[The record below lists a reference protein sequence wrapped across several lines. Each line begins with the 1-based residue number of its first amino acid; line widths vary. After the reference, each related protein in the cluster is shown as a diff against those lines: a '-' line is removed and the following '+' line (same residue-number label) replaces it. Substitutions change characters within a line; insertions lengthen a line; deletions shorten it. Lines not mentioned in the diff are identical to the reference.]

1 MGSRIRLLFLTL
13 IFSSLSVTASG
24 QDGSKRDPVLEA
36 KKMFRQWRKD
46 HLLQEAASLEARILN
61 TRLLRLRADKDV
73 AKKKEILERTHLKA
87 RKAYQAMQAAR
98 SRAAAAFTKA
108 GQAIEAGLKV
118 KPKDIDLHCW
128 RAELFATI
136 ASSGRSIGSVLGAK
150 PRGLMSFQFFRRG
163 LESATLAHAAKKDDA
178 LRIYLKARL
187 LGVFNRYKEGIS
199 LLKPMVDKGLGLP
212 RDRLLLASYHYYLND
227 FDAASKLLTRIKDTD
242 SSQPEAV
249 ELKRVL
255 AHSKKMWKR
264 EAAILAT
271 GKNRPTVELTM
282 KSGSIVIELYEDEAP
297 NTVANFI
304 HLVET
309 KFYDKTKFHRVL
321 SSFVAQTGDPH
332 TRSGIGVPG
341 TGGPGWT
348 IPDEFNKN
356 SHTHFRGSLAM
367 AGGKTKNSS
376 GSQFYFCLI
385 PVPYMDGRSTVFGR
399 VTKGLELLGQIRAG
413 DEIITAKVLSKRDH
427 PYTPKKNKGP

>member
-13 IFSSLSVTASG
+13 IFSSFSVPASA
-24 QDGSKRDPVLEA
+24 QEVPKSDPVLEA
-36 KKMFRQWRKD
+36 KKMFQQWRKD

-61 TRLLRLRADKDV
+61 TRLLRLRADKEA
-73 AKKKEILERTHLKA
+73 AKKKEVLERAHKRA
-87 RKAYQAMQAAR
+87 RKAYQAMQGAR

-118 KPKDIDLHCW
+118 KPKHLDLHCW

-136 ASSGRSIGSVLGAK
+136 ASSGRSIGSVLGPK

-163 LESATLAHAAKKDDA
+163 LESATLAHNAKKDDA

-187 LGVFNRYKEGIS
+187 LGVFNRYKEGID
-199 LLKPMVDKGLGLP
+199 LLKPMVDKGLGLQ
-212 RDRLLLASYHYYLND
+212 RDRLLLASYHYYLNN
-227 FDAASKLLTRIKDTD
+227 FDAALKLLAKVNDKD

-255 AHSKKMWKR
+255 LHSKKMWTR
-264 EAAILAT
+264 EMAILAK
-271 GKNRPTVELTM
+271 GKNRPTVELTL
-282 KSGSIVIELYEDEAP
+282 KTGKIVIELYEDEAP

-321 SSFVAQTGDPH
+321 SSFVAQSGDPN
-332 TRSGIGVPG
+332 TRSGIGVAG

-348 IPDEFNKN
+348 IADEFNKN

-367 AGGKTKNSS
+367 ASGKTKNSA

-399 VTKGLELLGQIRAG
+399 ITKGLELLGQIRAG
-413 DEIITAKVLSKRDH
+413 HEIVTAKVLNKRDH

>member
-1 MGSRIRLLFLTL
+1 MGSRINFLILTL
-13 IFSSLSVTASG
+13 IFSSLTVTASA
-24 QDGSKRDPVLEA
+24 QDSPKIDPVLDA
-36 KKMFRQWRKD
+36 KKMFQQWRKD

-61 TRLLRLRADKDV
+61 TRLLRLRADKE
-73 AKKKEILERTHLKA
+73 ASKKKELLERTHRRA

-108 GQAIEAGLKV
+108 GQAIEAGLKA
-118 KPKDIDLHCW
+118 KPKDLDLHCW

-136 ASSGRSIGSVLGAK
+136 ASSGRSIGSVLGPK

-163 LESATLAHAAKKDDA
+163 LESATLAHNAKKDDA

-187 LGVFNRYKEGIS
+187 LGVFNRYQEGIA
-199 LLKPMVDKGLGLP
+199 LLKPMVDKGLGLS

-227 FDAASKLLTRIKDTD
+227 FKAAGKLLANVKDND

-249 ELKRVL
+249 ELKRVV
-255 AHSKKMWKR
+255 AHSTKMWKR
-264 EAAILAT
+264 EKALLAA
-271 GKNRPTVELTM
+271 GKNRPTVEIKLRT
-282 KSGSIVIELYEDEAP
+282 GTIIIELFEDEAP

-304 HLVET
+304 HLVES

-321 SSFVAQTGDPH
+321 SSFIAQTGDPH
-332 TRSGIGVPG
+332 TRSGIGVAG

-348 IPDEFNKN
+348 IADEFNKN
-356 SHTHFRGSLAM
+356 SHTHFRGSVAM
-367 AGGKTKNSS
+367 ASGKTKNSA

-399 VTKGLELLGQIRAG
+399 VTKGLELIGKIRAG
-413 DEIITAKVLSKRDH
+413 YEIVSATVTNKRKH